1 MATVEQVRELV
12 EKLHEERASL
22 VATLKEMSE
31 EQAELRQP
39 ERDGE
44 AGWSVKEQLV
54 HVAWQDTSYRGWVER
69 ARTEETP
76 AIDYPPVTLLGTTVG
91 TGRTLGASGG
101 GESLPHY
108 LELAHRYP
116 LRELLG
122 ELERQ
127 RARTMLLIADL
138 TLSEFDRRVR
148 SSVFG
153 EMTSLQVLRSD
164 YRHERQH
171 RAQIL
176 GEQSDYQPRWLAGAE
191 PDQRLR
197 P

>member
-1 MATVEQVRELV
+1 MATAEQVRELV
-12 EKLHEERASL
+12 EKLHEERARL
-22 VATLKEMSE
+22 VAALKELSE
-31 EQAELRQP
+31 EQAEQRQP

-69 ARTEETP
+69 ARNEEAP

-91 TGRTLGASGG
+91 TGRTLGASGDG
-101 GESLPHY
+101 GSLPHY
-108 LELAHRYP
+108 LELAHRFS

-127 RARTMLLIADL
+127 RAQTMLLIADL
-138 TLSEFDRRVR
+138 SLDEFDRRVR
-148 SSVFG
+148 SAVFG
-153 EMTSLQVLRSD
+153 EMTALQVLRSD

-171 RAQIL
+171 RAQIR

-197 P
+197 R